1 MHPDWAPTVAMEL
14 GHSSTT
20 HSTNDGCLERYNRSK
35 ERTKK
40 RRLDNTTSVDNIIQ
54 QSNDGNSVITPREQ
68 SENNEPD
75 IDFANN
81 SDEDQK
87 LKKSIP
93 VTNLVASEIQTDMT
107 MVDIDLL
114 TYRSTK
120 NLSQDN
126 FASEAFFQGDNEK
139 VKFYTGLPGLAVVMV
154 LFELIKPGLVV
165 RNSLTKFQQFS
176 LTLMRLRLNLSVQDL
191 AYRFGVHASTVSR
204 VFHNCINVMYSSM
217 NFLIYW
223 PTRQELNLTRPM
235 CFRGKFSSCSV
246 ILDCFEVFIDRPSDL
261 LARAQTWSSYKSH
274 NTAKFLIGVTP
285 QGTVSFISNAWGG
298 RVSDKYI
305 TEHCGLL
312 QKLLPGDMVLAD
324 RGFDIEDSCGLY
336 CATLRIPCFTKGKP
350 QLSPVDVEATRS
362 IANVRIH
369 VERVIGC
376 VRQKYTILGHGIAP
390 IDYLKSDNGEP
401 CLLDKIALVSCALV
415 NCCKSVVSVE

>member
-1 MHPDWAPTVAMEL
+1 M
-14 GHSSTT
+14 
-20 HSTNDGCLERYNRSK
+20 
-35 ERTKK
+35 
-40 RRLDNTTSVDNIIQ
+40 
-54 QSNDGNSVITPREQ
+54 
-68 SENNEPD
+68 
-75 IDFANN
+75 
-81 SDEDQK
+81 
-87 LKKSIP
+87 
-93 VTNLVASEIQTDMT
+93 
-107 MVDIDLL
+107 
-114 TYRSTK
+114 
-120 NLSQDN
+120 
-126 FASEAFFQGDNEK
+126 
-139 VKFYTGLPGLAVVMV
+139 
-154 LFELIKPGLVV
+154 
-165 RNSLTKFQQFS
+165 
-176 LTLMRLRLNLSVQDL
+176 
-191 AYRFGVHASTVSR
+191 
-204 VFHNCINVMYSSM
+204 NV
-217 NFLIYW
+217 LIYW

-261 LARAQTWSSYKSH
+261 LVQAQTWSSYKSH

-285 QGTVSFISNAWGG
+285 QGAVSFISNAWGG

-362 IANVRIH
+362 VANVRIH
-369 VERVIGC
+369 VEGVIGC